1 MFQFAKFPILSVASS
16 LCRTGLVSGPA
27 ERASCLRS
35 RAHANT
41 SRYGEIP
48 AGEFM
53 RLKSAVKNVRARA
66 RAALVKI
73 RYPNNAVTITSI
85 RFSRASD
92 SFYFLPVLSVPRLF
106 ARRYDR
112 IEFKNAVS
120 TGKYVSL
127 KPSDSDLWTRMKSSM
142 DHSVEETT
150 CGFRLL

>member
-1 MFQFAKFPILSVASS
+1 MYV
-16 LCRTGLVSGPA
+16 
-27 ERASCLRS
+27 
-35 RAHANT
+35 
-41 SRYGEIP
+41 
-48 AGEFM
+48 
-53 RLKSAVKNVRARA
+53 RA